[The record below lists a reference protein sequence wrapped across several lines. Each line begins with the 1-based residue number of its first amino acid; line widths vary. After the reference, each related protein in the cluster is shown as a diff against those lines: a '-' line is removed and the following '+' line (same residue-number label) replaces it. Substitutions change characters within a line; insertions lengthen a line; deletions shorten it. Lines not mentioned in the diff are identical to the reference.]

1 MNSIDFTALVCVS
14 KCYIPSAEPHALQG
28 AVQKLKN
35 CYLAACDI
43 SAMFSRGRIM
53 STIFKKRMKH
63 LCLIVLITHYVTML
77 YENNAKSVNATYL
90 FRFFVIQL
98 IVKLKKPNQDDKSS
112 CFV

>member
-1 MNSIDFTALVCVS
+1 
-14 KCYIPSAEPHALQG
+14 
-28 AVQKLKN
+28 
-35 CYLAACDI
+35 
-43 SAMFSRGRIM
+43 
-53 STIFKKRMKH
+53 MKH